1 MWAEIIWISVL
12 PYGNGAPTK
21 HRRCKRGGIVMQE
34 KHNQI
39 LRRDFGGVTMDKKTK
54 RLLKELALIA
64 LVAIILY
71 FVAFVW
77 FIFFFRNA
85 TVIWG

>member
-1 MWAEIIWISVL
+1 MNEVELLGWLARDPEV
-12 PYGNGAPTK
+12 K
-21 HRRCKRGGIVMQE
+21 HGQGESLGCLSFKTG
-34 KHNQI
+34 
-39 LRRDFGGVTMDKKTK
+39 RDFGGVTMDKKTK
-54 RLLKELALIA
+54 RLLKELALIG

-77 FIFFFRNA
+77 FFMVFGNV